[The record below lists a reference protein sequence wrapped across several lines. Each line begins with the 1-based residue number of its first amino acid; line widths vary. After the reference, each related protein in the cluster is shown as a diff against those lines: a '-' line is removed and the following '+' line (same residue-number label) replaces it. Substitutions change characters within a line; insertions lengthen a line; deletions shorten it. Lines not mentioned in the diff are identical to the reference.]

1 MAGQFPLVKQSG
13 LIYKVLMQNKLE
25 RLIVLISSFTTLA
38 TIWLAVMSLRLQ
50 HSGYQEN
57 IWMGCFF
64 AAQSIA
70 VLIAFAKPM
79 STYLRA
85 LTLPGSVILAYMGV
99 SVFIAASRATGDV
112 EGYVLVIG
120 LAFIVQFAL
129 VAISL
134 LFSSLRQRTAATA

>member
-1 MAGQFPLVKQSG
+1 
-13 LIYKVLMQNKLE
+13 MQNKLE
-25 RLIVLISSFTTLA
+25 KLIVLISSFTTLA
-38 TIWLAVMSLRLQ
+38 TIWLAVMSLRLK
-50 HSGYQEN
+50 HPGYQEN
-57 IWMGCFF
+57 TWMGCFF

-79 STYLRA
+79 SAYLRA

-99 SVFIAASRATGDV
+99 SVFMTASHAKGDV

-120 LAFIVQFAL
+120 LAFIVQFVL

-134 LFSSLRQRTAATA
+134 LFSSQQRTRAAA